1 MANASRSYKDVEA
14 IQRGINVLAALNRVE
29 TGFVK
34 SISHEVGLSPATVIR
49 ALETLTSCGYVEK
62 MPHRKGYRVTAKV
75 LSLSSGYHGEPMVV
89 AVARP
94 HADEL
99 TRRFLWPV
107 SVGMLDVDAMVVRH
121 STIPSSPL
129 AHVHT
134 TLNKR
139 LSLVARAHG
148 RAYIAFC
155 GAQERNVLLHLVA
168 KSNDPEKNVISSAR
182 ELRNMIKETRSI
194 GYARRDGR
202 VDPQTTSIAVPIPLD
217 KERIAATL
225 GMTFFPRAVR
235 PRQVL
240 TFHDALLT
248 AAIAISVDLRKNLG
262 W

>member
-1 MANASRSYKDVEA
+1 MKMASRSYKDVEA
-14 IQRGINVLAALNRVE
+14 IQRGINVLAALNRAE

-34 SISHEVGLSPATVIR
+34 PLSDELGLSPATVIR
-49 ALETLTSCGYVEK
+49 ALETLTSSGYVEK

-75 LSLSSGYHGEPMVV
+75 LSLSAGFHGEPMVV

-107 SVGMLDVDAMVVRH
+107 SVSMLDVDAMVVRH

-155 GAQERNVLLHLVA
+155 SARERNVLMHLVA
-168 KSNDPEKNVISSAR
+168 KSSDPEKQVIASAR
-182 ELRNMIKETRSI
+182 ELRATLKETRAR
-194 GYARRDGR
+194 GYARRDAR
-202 VDPQTTSIAVPIPLD
+202 VDPQTTTIAVPVFLD
-217 KERIAATL
+217 KDRIAATL

-235 PRQVL
+235 PRQVAA
-240 TFHDALLT
+240 FHEALRET
-248 AAIAISVDLRKNLG
+248 AKAISIDLRKNLG